1 MADLTAEAIKQ
12 LVTLGGQLAAPMD
25 IGDGIR
31 RYMKSNGELGVIVP
45 SSHLQYAE
53 NPPRVTQIVTVTDA
67 DSFLDYWQLFSNI
80 DSRVF
85 GSRDGLQFVGI
96 IDYHGAAIGGSEL
109 QPEWGTHKLILK
121 LRYTEEWLAWTGKN
135 GQKSKM
141 TQAEFAEFVEDNS
154 PDISDPPAA
163 TMVELATTLQATSEA
178 QFDQATNLQTG
189 KVQLSYREEIKGT
202 YGAKKAD
209 VPREFK
215 IRISVFE
222 GQPPITV
229 TARIRYRINSG
240 HLTVWYD
247 LLHVERHVREAFA
260 LVSNEIEL
268 KGISVF
274 QGEAR

>member
-1 MADLTAEAIKQ
+1 MADLTAESINK
-12 LVTLGGQLAAPMD
+12 LVSLGTQLANPIDA
-25 IGDGIR
+25 GDKLKR
-31 RYMKSNGELGVIVP
+31 VFKPNGELATITP
-45 SSHLQYAE
+45 LSHTEFAP
-53 NPPRVTQIVTVTDA
+53 NPPRVKQTITVTDSE
-67 DSFLDYWQLFSNI
+67 SFLEYWKLFSNI
-80 DSRVF
+80 YSRTF
-85 GSRDGLQFVGI
+85 GSRDSLQFVGI
-96 IDYHGAAIGGSEL
+96 LDYHGTPIGGSDPE
-109 QPEWGTHKLILK
+109 PEWGTHKIILQ

-229 TARIRYRINSG
+229 TARIRYRINGG

-268 KGISVF
+268 QGISVF
-274 QGEAR
+274 QGVVE